1 MSFSDQ
7 DHARFNKWA
16 AMTERNP
23 VLWRT
28 VQALGNRI
36 NKNTMN
42 KARQFISEY
51 QTRKTVA
58 PPPPAMKKGGKIK
71 KTGVYLLHKNEVV
84 VPANRVKSV
93 DKSLK
98 KDNKKPLKK

>member
-1 MSFSDQ
+1 MVNPITNNNRRKYIPGVMSLAGMLPPDAKAQLNAFI
-7 DHARFNKWA
+7 ANYK
-16 AMTERNP
+16 
-23 VLWRT
+23 
-28 VQALGNRI
+28 NRGGV
-36 NKNTMN
+36 T
-42 KARQFISEY
+42 
-51 QTRKTVA
+51 
-58 PPPPAMKKGGKIK
+58 PPPAMKKGGKIK